1 MSFDYVSMGVTADEL
16 ISEFGAAAVLSRTT
30 SGGYDPE
37 TGISAPQ
44 STTLQ
49 NVTAVCIDY
58 SAEFVDGTL
67 ILRGDKQ
74 VFLSANGVTLP
85 AAGDKFAWQG
95 GEYSVIA
102 VTPLAPNGIT
112 TLLYELQIRR

>member
-1 MSFDYVSMGVTADEL
+1 MAFDYAGLALTAEE
-16 ISEFGAAAVLSRTT
+16 IIAEFGAAAVLSRTT

-37 TGISAPQ
+37 TGISAPEA
-44 STTLQ
+44 TTLQ

-58 SAEFVDGTL
+58 DAKFIDGTL

-74 VFLSANGVTLP
+74 VFISANGVTVP
-85 AAGDKFAWQG
+85 AAGDRFAWQG

-102 VTPLAPNGIT
+102 VTPLSPAGVV
-112 TLLYELQIRR
+112 LLYELQVRR